1 MQLTGKNHKLFIHS
15 LLS

>member
-15 LLS
+15 LL